1 MDRRAF
7 ITIIGGSILGAP
19 LAAEGQ
25 QPGRVWRIGFLGDS
39 PGGPLRQAF
48 EQGLRE
54 LGYVDGQNIII
65 DYRSSGPTGERL
77 PLLAAELVRL
87 KVDVLVVGLT
97 QGALAAKNATT
108 SIPVVMVNAA
118 DPVESGLVASLARPG
133 GNLTGLSR
141 LTPELLGKNLELIKE
156 AAPRAIRVAVLSN
169 PTNPGHPAMVRN
181 AKRAADSLG
190 LQLKIVGAGV
200 PNELERAFSA
210 MASEHASALLVLA
223 DGMFWVYRR
232 QIADLALRSRLP
244 STFANT
250 EHAEAGGLMS
260 YGPNSFDPYRRA
272 AVFVD
277 KILKGAKPADLPV
290 EQPTKFEF
298 VINLKTAK
306 ALGLTIP
313 QSLLLRA
320 DQVIEQ

>member
-7 ITIIGGSILGAP
+7 FTMVGGSILAGP

-25 QPGRVWRIGFLGDS
+25 QAPGKVWRIGFLGDS
-39 PGGPLRQAF
+39 AGGPFSQAF

-54 LGYVDGQNIII
+54 LGYVDGQNIAI
-65 DYRSSGPTGERL
+65 DYRAPGPTDERL

-97 QGALAAKNATT
+97 QRALAAKNATT
-108 SIPVVMVNAA
+108 TIPIVMVNAA

-141 LTPELLGKNLELIKE
+141 LTPELLGKSLELMKE
-156 AAPRAIRVAVLSN
+156 AAPQVIRVAALSN

-181 AKRAADSLG
+181 AKRAAELLRLE
-190 LQLKIVGAGV
+190 LQIVGAGA
-200 PNELERAFSA
+200 PNELEGAFSA
-210 MASEHASALLVLA
+210 MARQRASALLVLG
-223 DGMFWVYRR
+223 DGMFYFYRKR
-232 QIADLALRSRLP
+232 IADLALRNRLP

-313 QSLLLRA
+313 QTLLQRA
-320 DQVIEQ
+320 DQVIQ